1 MSNSASIAAAKKRRS
16 QPVVNT
22 KTTSQQQR
30 QQQNSINQEK
40 ISPLN
45 LLQKHDFKLFTLE
58 KNLELLKENLVTKKD
73 LESFE
78 VPENSN
84 SKVNNSLEN
93 NIQNNNN
100 EISSLKLITNKLLKE
115 QSEANSM
122 IQTLHASLLT
132 QTNIINELKQ
142 LKLDFN
148 KFIEDSQK
156 NNEENGENG
165 ENEEST
171 QDIEEINASIKEN
184 ITFSISNSL
193 SSEA

>member
-22 KTTSQQQR
+22 KTTSQQQH
-30 QQQNSINQEK
+30 QQQQQQQEK

-45 LLQKHDFKLFTLE
+45 LLQKHDFKLFNLE
-58 KNLELLKENLVTKKD
+58 KNFELLKENLVSKND

-78 VPENSN
+78 LSGSSN
-84 SKVNNSLEN
+84 SKVNNLLEN

-100 EISSLKLITNKLLKE
+100 EILSLKVITNKLLKE
-115 QSEANSM
+115 QAEANSM
-122 IQTLHASLLT
+122 IQTLHASLLS

-148 KFIEDSQK
+148 KYIEDSQK
-156 NNEENGENG
+156 EEARK
-165 ENEEST
+165 EE
-171 QDIEEINASIKEN
+171 A
-184 ITFSISNSL
+184 
-193 SSEA
+193 

>member
-22 KTTSQQQR
+22 KTTSQQR
-30 QQQNSINQEK
+30 EQNTINQEK

-78 VPENSN
+78 VPETNN

-132 QTNIINELKQ
+132 QTNIINDFKQ

-148 KFIEDSQK
+148 KFIEESQK
-156 NNEENGENG
+156 NNL
-165 ENEEST
+165 ENEESIG
-171 QDIEEINASIKEN
+171 DIEEIDASIKEN
-184 ITFSISNSL
+184 ITFSISDSL